1 MSGRG
6 NVESS
11 HTCLCQGCFGTRKV
25 NVSVVPAV
33 QTRKQGYRA
42 REVELKNAANVDD
55 ISRAN
60 GEDVASRMFSARVEQ
75 ETEA

>member
-33 QTRKQGYRA
+33 ETK
-42 REVELKNAANVDD
+42 KKDD
-55 ISRAN
+55 
-60 GEDVASRMFSARVEQ
+60 DRVESS
-75 ETEA
+75 